1 MCSSISIQYTYSKIS
16 INGSHWDFCTNCS
29 DDIDCWLRTYVTRLL
44 TFESLSVILCCVF
57 IQTSKPE
64 LHNLKVFSSR
74 DDLLLRRPRCS
85 SFITHTSTLF
95 CHFVKFFFFTMPPS
109 SVEASQSRRPSS
121 VHASRVHT
129 YRTHTTPVTRSARHA
144 QFFPPFL
151 SFFLLLFSF
160 FSPELLQ

>member
-16 INGSHWDFCTNCS
+16 MNGSHWDFCTNCS

-64 LHNLKVFSSR
+64 LKNLKVFSSR

-95 CHFVKFFFFTMPPS
+95 CHFVKFFFFSRCLRPPWK
-109 SVEASQSRRPSS
+109 R
-121 VHASRVHT
+121 HSRVARPLCTCHGCT
-129 YRTHTTPVTRSARHA
+129 RTGPTRH
-144 QFFPPFL
+144 P
-151 SFFLLLFSF
+151 
-160 FSPELLQ
+160 

>member
-1 MCSSISIQYTYSKIS
+1 MCSSISVQYTYSKIS
-16 INGSHWDFCTNCS
+16 INGSHWDFSTNCS

-64 LHNLKVFSSR
+64 LKNLKVFSSR

-95 CHFVKFFFFTMPPS
+95 CHFVKFFFFHDA
-109 SVEASQSRRPSS
+109 SVLRGSVTVASPVLCARVTGAHVPHPHGTRDTLR
-121 VHASRVHT
+121 ASRSIFS
-129 YRTHTTPVTRSARHA
+129 PL
-144 QFFPPFL
+144 PFL
-151 SFFLLLFSF
+151 FPSSFFL
-160 FSPELLQ
+160 FSP